1 MVDSSSTSVGDLRP
15 DQLALL
21 ETFGT
26 RRRVAVGDV
35 LFADGD
41 ESYSFFVVMAGAVD
55 VIGTF
60 DGVEEVIVQH
70 GPGRF
75 IGELNLLTGQRV
87 YLTARVAEAG
97 EVIEIQPD
105 AFRRLIAT
113 VPGVS
118 DTILATL
125 VLRRTLL
132 LEGAARTVR
141 AIGSR
146 YSAES
151 LTLRE
156 FLVRN
161 RLPHQWID
169 VDTDPDVDRL
179 VSELGLT
186 AGDLPVVIT
195 SRVVMR
201 RATPGE
207 VAQELGM
214 TIESI
219 PERCFDLVVIGAGP
233 AGLAASV
240 YGASEGLRTLTVESI
255 APGGQAGTSSRIE
268 NYLGFP
274 EGVSGNEL
282 TNLAMTQALK
292 FGVRLTTPCEVVGL
306 KEVAGHLTVF
316 LSDGT
321 ELAGRAV
328 VVATGAHYRR
338 LRIPR
343 LDEFEGRGV
352 YYAATEVEARLVGD
366 APVVVVGGGNS
377 AGQAAIYL
385 AQASPVTL
393 LLRGPDLGKS
403 MSSYLA
409 DRIAAHPRIMVR
421 TGSECVELHGQPM
434 LERITVT
441 GPDSDTE
448 IDAVGLF
455 SFIGADPG
463 SAWLADQVVT
473 DPRGFLCTDRSLNP
487 DDLTEVWT
495 VLGRAPLPFETSQPG
510 LFAVGDV
517 RSGSVKRVA
526 SAVGEGSAAI
536 RSVHEHLSFTTD
548 PV

>member
-1 MVDSSSTSVGDLRP
+1 MADAPDVNTGDLRI

-26 RRRVAVGDV
+26 RRKVAVGDV
-35 LFADGD
+35 LFNAGD
-41 ESYSFFVVMAGAVD
+41 ESYNFYVVMSGAVD
-55 VIGTF
+55 IIMSV
-60 DGVEEVIVQH
+60 DGDDEVIVTH
-70 GPGRF
+70 TAGRF
-75 IGELNLLTGQRV
+75 IGELNLLTGSRV
-87 YLTARVAEAG
+87 YLTARVAKAG
-97 EVIEIQPD
+97 EVIEITPES
-105 AFRRLIAT
+105 FRRIIAT

-125 VLRRTLL
+125 VLRRNLL
-132 LEGAARTVR
+132 LEGAARSVR
-141 AIGSR
+141 VIGSR
-146 YSAES
+146 YSSES
-151 LTLRE
+151 LAMRE
-156 FLVRN
+156 FLARN
-161 RLPHQWID
+161 RLPHQWLD

-179 VSELGLT
+179 VNEFGLT
-186 AGDLPVVIT
+186 TEDLPVVIT
-195 SRVVMR
+195 GSEVIRQ
-201 RATPGE
+201 ATPGV
-207 VAQELGM
+207 VAQHLGM

-219 PERCFDLVVIGAGP
+219 PERCFDLVVVGAGP

-240 YGASEGLRTLTVESI
+240 YGASEGLNTLTVESI

-274 EGVSGNEL
+274 QGVSGTEL

-306 KEVAGHLTVF
+306 KECGGHLVTY

-328 VVATGAHYRR
+328 VIATGAHYRR

-343 LDEFEGRGV
+343 LEDFEGTGV

-366 APVVVVGGGNS
+366 KPVVVVGGGNS

-385 AQASPVTL
+385 SQASHVTL
-393 LLRGPDLGKS
+393 LIRGSDLGKS

-409 DRIAAHPRIMVR
+409 DRIVAHPRITVL
-421 TGSECVELHGQPM
+421 TESQCVELHGSNM
-434 LERITVT
+434 LTGVTVT
-441 GPDSDTE
+441 TTNGNIE
-448 IDAVGLF
+448 LDAVGLF

-463 SAWLADQVVT
+463 SDWLEGQVAT
-473 DPRGFLCTDRSLNP
+473 DEAGFLRTDRALTP
-487 DDLTEVWT
+487 EDLGEAWETIDRT
-495 VLGRAPLPFETSQPG
+495 PLPFETSQPG

-536 RSVHEHLSFTTD
+536 RSVHEHLSFLT
-548 PV
+548 